1 MNKKKG
7 LLSAFLA
14 AALALSLFA
23 GAVGAATNPDNG
35 ATLTV
40 SKPDQFTTGVATE
53 FTVSTAKGTY
63 DGEFVNGFVDFDRTK
78 VEKLEYFESTTSNWQ
93 EMPGNTFGPES
104 GFPLSDATS
113 RFRVTFKDAGE
124 TPVTIK
130 IVSLSNTVLLSE
142 TCTFTSVAPVAPT
155 LTLAAPDTFTAG
167 VPAEF
172 TVSTTK
178 GDYAGGFVKGVG
190 GITSGAEHVEKL
202 EYYETAAG
210 KEGRY
215 ELKGDSFGPASGF
228 PLMDATSRFRVTFK
242 DAGKVAFSVKIVD
255 VGTSAEVLSGS
266 YTFTGVAPVAPT
278 LTLDAPDTFTAGVP
292 TEFTVSTTKGDYAG
306 GLVKGVGG
314 ITSGAEH
321 VEKLEYYETAA
332 GKEGWYELKGDSFG
346 PASGFPLMDATSRFR
361 VTFKDAGKVAFS
373 VKIVTVE
380 DPTDIL
386 SGSYTFT
393 GVAKGAEPTPTP
405 SATPAPTAAPSPAP
419 TASPAPAPAPAPGR
433 ANPVTGVA

>member
-210 KEGRY
+210 KEG
-215 ELKGDSFGPASGF
+215 
-228 PLMDATSRFRVTFK
+228 
-242 DAGKVAFSVKIVD
+242 
-255 VGTSAEVLSGS
+255 
-266 YTFTGVAPVAPT
+266 
-278 LTLDAPDTFTAGVP
+278 
-292 TEFTVSTTKGDYAG
+292 
-306 GLVKGVGG
+306 
-314 ITSGAEH
+314 
-321 VEKLEYYETAA
+321 
-332 GKEGWYELKGDSFG
+332 WYELKGDSFG